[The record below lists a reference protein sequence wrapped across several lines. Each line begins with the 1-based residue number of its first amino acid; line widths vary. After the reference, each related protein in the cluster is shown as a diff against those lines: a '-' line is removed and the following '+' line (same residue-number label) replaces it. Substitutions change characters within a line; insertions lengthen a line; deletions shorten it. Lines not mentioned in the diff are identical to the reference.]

1 MTKIYMIIYENN
13 DGELFKTVKDRFT
26 SKKEALN
33 YFKENNTKYGYKV
46 IAIRKITTNNIYL

>member
-1 MTKIYMIIYENN
+1 MIIYENN